1 MSAAM
6 TSSSKRSDVALVT
19 GASSGFGLLAA
30 VELARRGLRVFAS
43 MREPVRADRLRSALD
58 EASLGAEIVRLDVT
72 RPDHIEQAV
81 SSIEEVAGGVDV
93 LVNNAGYGLGGSV
106 EDIAMEEL
114 REQFETNFFGLVA
127 LSKRVLPGM
136 RERRRGRIINVS
148 SIAGRVAL
156 PGAAAYSASKFA
168 VEGFSE
174 SLRHELLPFEVYV
187 SLVEPGTFR
196 TDIFDRNRR
205 IAARAADPS
214 SAWAE
219 MTRKISAVVDGR
231 VEKSTA
237 DPRAVALVIAEI
249 ATAARPRLRYMVGRD
264 AVAQKLLSRIL
275 PDRLWE
281 TAVGRVTGL
290 SDMT

>member
-1 MSAAM
+1 MSVAM
-6 TSSSKRSDVALVT
+6 TSSSTRRDVALVT

-43 MREPVRADRLRSALD
+43 MRDPARAERLRAALD
-58 EASLGAEIVRLDVT
+58 EARLGAEVIRLDVT
-72 RPDHIEQAV
+72 RPAEIEEAV

-106 EDIAMEEL
+106 EDISMEEL

-127 LSKRVLPGM
+127 VTKRVLPGM

-148 SIAGRVAL
+148 SIAGRVAF
-156 PGAAAYSASKFA
+156 PGVAAYSASKFA

-174 SLRHELLPFEVYV
+174 SMRHELLPFEVYV

-196 TDIFDRNRR
+196 TDIFERNRR
-205 IAARAADPS
+205 VAARASDPG

-219 MTRKISAVVDGR
+219 MTRKISAIVDGR
-231 VEKSTA
+231 VERSTA
-237 DPRAVALVIAEI
+237 DPRDVARVIAEI
-249 ATAARPRLRYMVGRD
+249 ATAARPRLRYLVGRD
-264 AVAQKLLSRIL
+264 AVAQKLLARIL

-281 TAVGRVTGL
+281 SAIGRVTGL

>member
-1 MSAAM
+1 MPT
-6 TSSSKRSDVALVT
+6 TSSRSDVALVT

-43 MREPVRADRLRSALD
+43 MRDPVRQDRLRAALD
-58 EASLGAEIVRLDVT
+58 EASLSAEIVRLDVT
-72 RPDHIEQAV
+72 SADEIEATV
-81 SSIEEVAGGVDV
+81 SSIEQVAGGVDV

-106 EDIAMEEL
+106 EDISMEEL
-114 REQFETNFFGLVA
+114 REQFETNFFGLVG

-136 RERRRGRIINVS
+136 RQRRRGRIINVS

-156 PGAAAYSASKFA
+156 PGVSAYCSSKFA

-174 SLRHELLPFEVYV
+174 AMRHELLPFDVFV

-205 IAARAADPS
+205 IAARASDPT

-219 MTRKISAVVDGR
+219 MTRRISAIVDGR

-237 DPRAVALVIAEI
+237 DPREVALVIAEI
-249 ATAARPRLRYMVGRD
+249 ATSARPRLRYLVGRD
-264 AVAQKLLSRIL
+264 ARTQRLLARLL

-290 SDMT
+290 SDMA

>member
-1 MSAAM
+1 M
-6 TSSSKRSDVALVT
+6 TTTSTRSDVALVT

-43 MREPVRADRLRSALD
+43 MREPARAERLRAALD
-58 EASLGAEIVRLDVT
+58 QASLSAQIIRLDVT
-72 RPDHIEQAV
+72 RADQIEEAV

-106 EDIAMEEL
+106 EDISMEEL
-114 REQFETNFFGLVA
+114 REQFETNFFGLVG

-156 PGAAAYSASKFA
+156 PGVSAYCSSKFA

-174 SLRHELLPFEVYV
+174 AMRHELLPFDVFV

-205 IAARAADPS
+205 IAARASDPT

-219 MTRKISAVVDGR
+219 MTRKISAIVDGR

-237 DPRAVALVIAEI
+237 DPREVALVIAEI
-249 ATAARPRLRYMVGRD
+249 ASAARPRLRYLVGRD
-264 AVAQKLLSRIL
+264 ARTQRLLARLL
-275 PDRLWE
+275 PGRLWE

-290 SDMT
+290 SDMA

>member
-1 MSAAM
+1 M
-6 TSSSKRSDVALVT
+6 TTTSTRSDVALVT

-43 MREPVRADRLRSALD
+43 MREPARAERLRAALD
-58 EASLGAEIVRLDVT
+58 QASLSAQIIRLDVT
-72 RPDHIEQAV
+72 RADQIEEAV
-81 SSIEEVAGGVDV
+81 SSIEQVAGGVDV

-106 EDIAMEEL
+106 EDISMEEL
-114 REQFETNFFGLVA
+114 REQFETNFFGLVG

-156 PGAAAYSASKFA
+156 PGVSAYCSSKFA

-174 SLRHELLPFEVYV
+174 AMRHELLPFDVFV

-205 IAARAADPS
+205 IAARASDPT

-219 MTRKISAVVDGR
+219 MTRKISDIVDGR

-237 DPRAVALVIAEI
+237 DPREVALVIAEI
-249 ATAARPRLRYMVGRD
+249 ASAARPRLRYLVGRD
-264 AVAQKLLSRIL
+264 ARTQRLLARLL
-275 PDRLWE
+275 PGRLWE

-290 SDMT
+290 SDMA

>member
-1 MSAAM
+1 MA
-6 TSSSKRSDVALVT
+6 TSSTRPDVALVT

-43 MREPVRADRLRSALD
+43 MRDPARAERLRAGLD
-58 EASLGAEIVRLDVT
+58 EARVAAEVIRLDVT
-72 RPDHIEQAV
+72 RADQIEEAV

-106 EDIAMEEL
+106 EDLSMEEL
-114 REQFETNFFGLVA
+114 REQFDTNFFGLVA
-127 LSKRVLPGM
+127 VSKRVLPGM

-156 PGAAAYSASKFA
+156 PGVAAYCSSKFA

-174 SLRHELLPFEVYV
+174 SMRHELLPFDVFV

-205 IAARAADPS
+205 IAARASDPT
-214 SAWAE
+214 SAWNE
-219 MTRKISAVVDGR
+219 MTRKISAIVDGR

-237 DPRAVALVIAEI
+237 DPRDVALVIAEI
-249 ATAARPRLRYMVGRD
+249 ATAARPRLRYLVGRD
-264 AVAQKLLSRIL
+264 ARAQKLLSRLL
-275 PDRLWE
+275 PARLWE

-290 SDMT
+290 SDMA

>member
-1 MSAAM
+1 MAS
-6 TSSSKRSDVALVT
+6 TSKRPDVALVT

-30 VELARRGLRVFAS
+30 VELSRRGLRVFAS
-43 MREPVRADRLRSALD
+43 MRDPARQDRLRAALD
-58 EASLGAEIVRLDVT
+58 EASLAAEVIRLDVT
-72 RPDHIEQAV
+72 RADQIEEAV

-106 EDIAMEEL
+106 EDITLDEL

-127 LSKRVLPGM
+127 LTKRVLPGM
-136 RERRRGRIINVS
+136 RERRRGRLINVS

-156 PGAAAYSASKFA
+156 PGVAAYSASKFA

-174 SLRHELLPFEVYV
+174 SLRHELLPFDVFV

-196 TDIFDRNRR
+196 TDIFERNRR
-205 IAARAADPS
+205 IAARASDPT

-219 MTRKISAVVDGR
+219 MTRKISAIVDSR

-237 DPRAVALVIAEI
+237 DPRDVALVIAEI
-249 ATAARPRLRYMVGRD
+249 ATAARPRLRYLVGRD
-264 AVAQKLLSRIL
+264 AKTQKLLARIL

-281 TAVGRVTGL
+281 SAVGRVTGL

>member
-1 MSAAM
+1 MAS
-6 TSSSKRSDVALVT
+6 TSKRPDVALVT

-43 MREPVRADRLRSALD
+43 MREPARADRLRAALD
-58 EASLGAEIVRLDVT
+58 EASLAAEVIRLDVT
-72 RPDHIEQAV
+72 RADQIEEAV

-106 EDIAMEEL
+106 EDITLDEL
-114 REQFETNFFGLVA
+114 REQFETNFFGLVG
-127 LSKRVLPGM
+127 LTKRVLPGM
-136 RERRRGRIINVS
+136 RERRRGRLINVS

-156 PGAAAYSASKFA
+156 PGVAAYSASKFA

-174 SLRHELLPFEVYV
+174 SMRHELLPFDVFV

-196 TDIFDRNRR
+196 TDIFERNRR
-205 IAARAADPS
+205 IAARASDPN

-219 MTRKISAVVDGR
+219 MTRRISAIVDGR

-237 DPRAVALVIAEI
+237 DPRDVARVIAEI
-249 ATAARPRLRYMVGRD
+249 ATAARPRLRYLVGRD
-264 AVAQKLLSRIL
+264 ARAHQLLSRIL

-281 TAVGRVTGL
+281 SAVGRVTGL

>member
-1 MSAAM
+1 M
-6 TSSSKRSDVALVT
+6 TTTSTRSDVALVT

-43 MREPVRADRLRSALD
+43 MREPARAERLRAALD
-58 EASLGAEIVRLDVT
+58 QASLSAQIIRLDVT
-72 RPDHIEQAV
+72 RADQIEEAV

-106 EDIAMEEL
+106 EDISMEEL
-114 REQFETNFFGLVA
+114 REQFETNFFGLVG

-156 PGAAAYSASKFA
+156 PGVSAYCSSKFA

-174 SLRHELLPFEVYV
+174 AMRHELLPFDVFV

-205 IAARAADPS
+205 IAARASDPT

-219 MTRKISAVVDGR
+219 MTRKISAIVDGR

-237 DPRAVALVIAEI
+237 DPREVALVIAEI
-249 ATAARPRLRYMVGRD
+249 ATAARPRLRYLIGRD
-264 AVAQKLLSRIL
+264 ARTQRLLARLL
-275 PDRLWE
+275 PGRLWE

-290 SDMT
+290 SDMA

>member
-1 MSAAM
+1 MP
-6 TSSSKRSDVALVT
+6 TSKTRPDVALVT

-43 MREPVRADRLRSALD
+43 MREPARADRLRNALD
-58 EASLGAEIVRLDVT
+58 EASLNAEVIRLDVT
-72 RPDHIEQAV
+72 RADEIEEAV
-81 SSIEEVAGGVDV
+81 SSIEGVAGGVDV

-106 EDIAMEEL
+106 EDVAMEEL

-127 LSKRVLPGM
+127 LTKRVLPGM
-136 RERRRGRIINVS
+136 RERRRGRLINVS
-148 SIAGRVAL
+148 SIAGRVAF
-156 PGAAAYSASKFA
+156 PGVAAYSASKFA

-196 TDIFDRNRR
+196 TDIFERNRR
-205 IAARAADPS
+205 IAARASDPT

-219 MTRKISAVVDGR
+219 MTRKISAIVDGR

-237 DPRAVALVIAEI
+237 DPREVALVIAEI
-249 ATAARPRLRYMVGRD
+249 ATAARPRLRYLVGRD
-264 AVAQKLLSRIL
+264 AVAQRLLARLL

-281 TAVGRVTGL
+281 SAVGRVTGL
-290 SDMT
+290 SGMT

>member
-1 MSAAM
+1 MPT
-6 TSSSKRSDVALVT
+6 TSTRPDVALVT

-43 MREPVRADRLRSALD
+43 MRDPARADRLRAALD
-58 EASLGAEIVRLDVT
+58 EASLAAEVMQLDVT
-72 RPDHIEQAV
+72 RGDHIEEAV
-81 SSIEEVAGGVDV
+81 SSIEQVAGGVDV
-93 LVNNAGYGLGGSV
+93 LVNNAGYGLGGAV
-106 EDIAMEEL
+106 EDLSMEEL

-136 RERRRGRIINVS
+136 RERRRGRIINLS

-156 PGAAAYSASKFA
+156 PGVAAYCSSKFA

-174 SLRHELLPFEVYV
+174 AMRHELLPFEVYV

-196 TDIFDRNRR
+196 TDIFERNRR
-205 IAARAADPS
+205 IAARASDPA

-219 MTRKISAVVDGR
+219 MTRKISAIVDGR

-237 DPRAVALVIAEI
+237 DPRDVARVIAEI
-249 ATAARPRLRYMVGRD
+249 ATAARPRLRYLVGRD
-264 AVAQKLLSRIL
+264 ARAQTLLARIL
-275 PDRLWE
+275 PGRLWE
-281 TAVGRVTGL
+281 TAVGRVSGL
-290 SDMT
+290 SDLAG

>member
-1 MSAAM
+1 MPT
-6 TSSSKRSDVALVT
+6 TSSRSDVALVT

-43 MREPVRADRLRSALD
+43 MRDPVRQDRLRAALD
-58 EASLGAEIVRLDVT
+58 EASLSAEIVRLDVT
-72 RPDHIEQAV
+72 SADEIEATV
-81 SSIEEVAGGVDV
+81 SSIEQVAGGVDV

-106 EDIAMEEL
+106 EDISMEEL
-114 REQFETNFFGLVA
+114 REQFETNFFGLVG

-136 RERRRGRIINVS
+136 RQRRRGRIINVS

-156 PGAAAYSASKFA
+156 PGVSAYCSSKFA

-174 SLRHELLPFEVYV
+174 SMRHELLPFDVFV

-196 TDIFDRNRR
+196 TDIFERNRR
-205 IAARAADPS
+205 IAARASDPN

-219 MTRKISAVVDGR
+219 MTRRISAIVDGR

-237 DPRAVALVIAEI
+237 DPRDVARVIAEI
-249 ATAARPRLRYMVGRD
+249 ATAARPRLRYLVGRD
-264 AVAQKLLSRIL
+264 ARAHQLLSRIL

-281 TAVGRVTGL
+281 SAVGRVTGL

>member
-1 MSAAM
+1 
-6 TSSSKRSDVALVT
+6 
-19 GASSGFGLLAA
+19 
-30 VELARRGLRVFAS
+30 
-43 MREPVRADRLRSALD
+43 
-58 EASLGAEIVRLDVT
+58 
-72 RPDHIEQAV
+72 
-81 SSIEEVAGGVDV
+81 VAGGVDV

-106 EDIAMEEL
+106 EDLSMEEL

-127 LSKRVLPGM
+127 VTKRVLPGM
-136 RERRRGRIINVS
+136 RERRHGRIINVS

-156 PGAAAYSASKFA
+156 PGVSAYNASKFA

-174 SLRHELLPFEVYV
+174 SMRHELLPFEVYV

-205 IAARAADPS
+205 IAARASDPS

-219 MTRKISAVVDGR
+219 MTRKISAIVDSR

-237 DPRAVALVIAEI
+237 DPRDVARVIADI
-249 ATAARPRLRYMVGRD
+249 ATAARPRLRYLVGRD
-264 AVAQKLLSRIL
+264 AVAQRLIARIL

>member
-1 MSAAM
+1 M
-6 TSSSKRSDVALVT
+6 TSNGKRPDVALVT

-30 VELARRGLRVFAS
+30 VELARRGLRVFGS
-43 MREPVRADRLRSALD
+43 MRDPARADRLRAALD
-58 EASLGAEIVRLDVT
+58 EASLAAEIIRLDVT
-72 RPDHIEQAV
+72 RPEHIEEAV
-81 SSIEEVAGGVDV
+81 SSIEQIAGGVDV

-106 EDIAMEEL
+106 EDITLDEL

-127 LSKRVLPGM
+127 LTKRVLPGM

-156 PGAAAYSASKFA
+156 PGVSAYCASKFA

-174 SLRHELLPFEVYV
+174 SLRHELLPFDVYV
-187 SLVEPGTFR
+187 ALVEPGTFR

-205 IAARAADPS
+205 VAARASDPS

-219 MTRKISAVVDGR
+219 MTRKVSAIVDGR

-237 DPRAVALVIAEI
+237 DPRDVARVIAEI
-249 ATAARPRLRYMVGRD
+249 ATAARPRLRHLVGRD
-264 AVAQKLLSRIL
+264 ARAQKLLARLL

-281 TAVGRVTGL
+281 SAVGRVTGL